1 MLSNAVLLF
10 VFFLCVW
17 VCVNPFGFPDIFFLD
32 FFFVVFLCDV
42 ADVVA
47 VAVVVG
53 LINRRPITQRL
64 STRESPK
71 KTKQKKRRQNQKKI
85 KQNNSTPPH
94 SLIERKEF
102 REPPPFPTT
111 TTTTTAT
118 TTTTKINPK
127 GRRNKKPQL
136 DYPGRHF
143 IHSQIQHSGTVANR
157 LKKLEIST
165 KKKQT
170 KKKKTEA
177 AQSANLNLDN
187 SKLLDFIY
195 LMFFFFFFSKA
206 VASN

>member
-1 MLSNAVLLF
+1 MT
-10 VFFLCVW
+10 
-17 VCVNPFGFPDIFFLD
+17 P
-32 FFFVVFLCDV
+32 
-42 ADVVA
+42 
-47 VAVVVG
+47 
-53 LINRRPITQRL
+53 Q
-64 STRESPK
+64 PK
-71 KTKQKKRRQNQKKI
+71 KNKTKQLH
-85 KQNNSTPPH
+85 PPH

-165 KKKQT
+165 KKKNKQ